1 MSEEASVAK
10 IPTLDP
16 AEMDRLKTQAQHIET
31 GITANITRLKDE
43 ADHNRSMAFSLRIVI
58 AALSAITT
66 VLVGISGK
74 PIIGEQNAQYLSML
88 TLVVSATISV
98 IAAWD
103 AFFTFRD
110 VWILFSQ
117 GIQDLYGLERE
128 LHYLEANGNLT
139 GPRLDDI
146 FKRFQG
152 ILDDTNRSWGRRRS
166 SFRGHV

>member
-1 MSEEASVAK
+1 VAK
-10 IPTLDP
+10 TPNLDS
-16 AEMDRLKTQAQHIET
+16 AEMDRLKTQAQHIEAC
-31 GITANITRLKDE
+31 IKENIGRLKDE
-43 ADHNRSMAFSLRIVI
+43 ADHNRSMAFGLRIVI
-58 AALSAITT
+58 AALSATTT

-74 PIIGEQNAQYLSML
+74 PIIGEKNAQYLSML

-98 IAAWD
+98 FAAWD

-128 LHYLEANGNLT
+128 LHYLEVNGNQT

-146 FKRFQG
+146 FKRVQR
-152 ILDDTNRSWGRRRS
+152 IIDDTNRSWGRRRS
-166 SFRGHV
+166 SVRGHV